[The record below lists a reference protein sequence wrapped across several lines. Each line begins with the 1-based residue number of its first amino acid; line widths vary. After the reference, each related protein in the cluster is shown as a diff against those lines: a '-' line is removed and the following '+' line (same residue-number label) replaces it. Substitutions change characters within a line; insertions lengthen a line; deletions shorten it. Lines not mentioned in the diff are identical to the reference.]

1 MAMISTGLT
10 LLIGGAR
17 SGKSALA
24 TRIAAVAGE
33 TVTFVATAEALWSEE
48 GRGDADMTARI
59 AAHRLE
65 RPVGWETVEDPRLDL
80 DTLAAIDADRFIV
93 VDCLTLWVANRLEE
107 SDEAVVAHA
116 TAVAES
122 LRRRETGSVVV
133 SNEVGSGIVPFEP
146 ATRRYRDLLG
156 RVNIAVASVA
166 DRTLLV
172 VAGRVVELGEPD
184 LG

>member
-1 MAMISTGLT
+1 MATNSTEMT
-10 LLIGGAR
+10 LLLGGAR

-24 TRIAAVAGE
+24 TRIAAAAGE
-33 TVTFVATAEALWSEE
+33 SVTFVATAEPLWS
-48 GRGDADMTARI
+48 GDGKGDAEMTARI

-80 DTLAAIDADRFIV
+80 EVLAGIDAEQFVV
-93 VDCLTLWVANRLEE
+93 VDCLTLWVANRLGD

-116 TAVAES
+116 TAMAEL

-146 ATRRYRDLLG
+146 TTRRYRDLLG
-156 RVNIAVASVA
+156 WVNIAVASVA

-172 VAGRVVELGEPD
+172 VAGRVLEIGPADVG
-184 LG
+184 

>member
-1 MAMISTGLT
+1 MATISTGMT

-24 TRIAAVAGE
+24 TRIAAAAGE
-33 TVTFVATAEALWSEE
+33 TVTFVATAEP
-48 GRGDADMTARI
+48 GDDEMTARI

-80 DTLAAIDADRFIV
+80 DALAGIDAERFVV
-93 VDCLTLWVANRLEE
+93 VDCLTLWVANRLAE

-116 TAVAES
+116 TAMAE
-122 LRRRETGSVVV
+122 LLHRRETGSVVV

-146 ATRRYRDLLG
+146 MTRRYRDLLG
-156 RVNIAVASVA
+156 WVNIAVASVA

-172 VAGRVVELGEPD
+172 VAGRVLELGAPD
-184 LG
+184 HG

>member
-1 MAMISTGLT
+1 MVTIPTGMT
-10 LLIGGAR
+10 LLLGGAR

-24 TRIAAVAGE
+24 TRMAATAGRS
-33 TVTFVATAEALWSEE
+33 VTFVATAEA
-48 GRGDADMTARI
+48 GDAEMTARI

-65 RPVGWETVEDPRLDL
+65 RPVGWETVEDPGLDL
-80 DTLAAIDADRFIV
+80 DTLAGIDAERFIV
-93 VDCLTLWVANRLEE
+93 IDCLTLWVANRLEE

-116 TAVAES
+116 TAVAEG

-146 ATRRYRDLLG
+146 STRRYRDLLG
-156 RVNIAVASVA
+156 WVNIAVASVA

-172 VAGRVVELGEPD
+172 VAGRVLELDAPD